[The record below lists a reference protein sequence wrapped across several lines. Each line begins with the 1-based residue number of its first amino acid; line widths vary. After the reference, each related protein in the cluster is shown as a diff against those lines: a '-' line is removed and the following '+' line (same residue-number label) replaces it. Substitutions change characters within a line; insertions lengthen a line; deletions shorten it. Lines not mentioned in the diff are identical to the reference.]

1 MRSCACPASFRLHDD
16 DDMMTHGISTIP
28 LSMRGPIRVAVRA
41 VRSLALLVLLLSPVS
56 VSAQTLA
63 LDNLVVDNQEG
74 RILVRFAI
82 GVEGESE
89 LAQLLTSGEMLGLRV
104 SADLSRKRSVWF
116 DKSVADREVLYLLRW
131 DGLKNVFA
139 VLDAGGAPLA
149 EGTDFSALLA
159 GIFGR
164 MNMDLGAWSR
174 LKRDNEYRLALQL
187 RLGRV
192 DVPMWLKRV
201 LFFWNWDAAPSAHY
215 QLEFTY

>member
-16 DDMMTHGISTIP
+16 GGMMTHGIPTIP
-28 LSMRGPIRVAVRA
+28 FPTRGPTRVVVRA

-104 SADLSRKRSVWF
+104 SADLLRKRSVWF

-139 VLDAGGAPLA
+139 VLDAGGVPLA